1 MSARF
6 LDVSLLILL
15 SALWGASYLF
25 MRIAGPALG
34 PVVLMAFR
42 VSIAVVILYAYL
54 GILRQWPDFRRY
66 WKQFLLMG
74 ILNNAIPFLLIA
86 NAVIHLNASIAAI
99 LNATTPLFTAVVA
112 AWWIK
117 EPFGARKATGV
128 VLGMVGVAVLV
139 GWSPL
144 PLTFGVI
151 VAALQALLAALSYG
165 LAAVHAR
172 RQFTGVAP
180 LHAAVGQLTG
190 STAILLP
197 LGVYWLPHAPPDAR
211 IALSVVGLAVACT
224 ALAYVMYFRLIATTG
239 ATAAATVTFLIPFFS
254 VLWGVM
260 FLGEPLSVGMFV
272 GLGAILSS
280 VWLVLGTRPA

>member
-6 LDVSLLILL
+6 LDVWLLILL

-42 VSIAVVILYAYL
+42 VSIAVVILFAYL

-66 WKQFLLMG
+66 WKPFLLMG
-74 ILNNAIPFLLIA
+74 ILNNVIPFVLIA

-117 EPFGARKATGV
+117 EPLGARKAIGV
-128 VLGMVGVAVLV
+128 VLGMAGVAVLV

-144 PLTFGVI
+144 PLTPGVI

-172 RQFTGVAP
+172 RQFMGVPP
-180 LHAAVGQLTG
+180 LHAAVGQLSG

-197 LGVYWLPHAPPDAR
+197 LGVLLVAANTSGCARRALGRRPRGGVHRAGVRDVLPADRYHRRHRRRHRHVPDSLLQRA
-211 IALSVVGLAVACT
+211 VGRHVP
-224 ALAYVMYFRLIATTG
+224 R
-239 ATAAATVTFLIPFFS
+239 
-254 VLWGVM
+254 
-260 FLGEPLSVGMFV
+260 
-272 GLGAILSS
+272 
-280 VWLVLGTRPA
+280 

>member
-1 MSARF
+1 MSVRF

-15 SALWGASYLF
+15 SALWGGSYLF

-34 PVVLMAFR
+34 PVVLMALR
-42 VSIAVVILYAYL
+42 VSIAAVVLFAYL
-54 GILRQWPDFRRY
+54 GSLRQWPDFRRY
-66 WKQFLLMG
+66 WKPFLVMG
-74 ILNNAIPFLLIA
+74 ILNNAIPFILIA

-99 LNATTPLFTAVVA
+99 LNATTPLFTALVA

-117 EPFGARKATGV
+117 EPLGARKVTGV

-144 PLTFGVI
+144 PLTSGVI
-151 VAALQALLAALSYG
+151 AASLQALLAALSYG

-172 RQFTGVAP
+172 RQFMGVPP
-180 LHAAVGQLTG
+180 LHAAVGQLSG
-190 STAILLP
+190 STVLLLP
-197 LGVYWLPHAPPDAR
+197 LGVLWSPQAFPDAR
-211 IALSVVGLAVACT
+211 VALSVVGLAVACT
-224 ALAYVMYFRLIATTG
+224 ALAYGMYFRLIATTG

-260 FLGEPLSVGMFV
+260 FLGEPLSVGMFI
-272 GLGAILSS
+272 GLGTILSS
-280 VWLVLGTRPA
+280 VWLVLGAKPV

>member
-42 VSIAVVILYAYL
+42 VSIAVAILFAYL

-66 WKQFLLMG
+66 WKPFLLMG
-74 ILNNAIPFLLIA
+74 ILNNAIPFILIA

-117 EPFGARKATGV
+117 EPLGARKAIGV
-128 VLGMVGVAVLV
+128 VLGMAGVAVLV

-144 PLTFGVI
+144 PLTSGVI
-151 VAALQALLAALSYG
+151 VAALQALLAAFSYG

-172 RQFTGVAP
+172 RQFMGVPP
-180 LHAAVGQLTG
+180 LHAAVGQLSG

-197 LGVYWLPHAPPDAR
+197 LGVLWLPQTPPDAR
-211 IALSVVGLAVACT
+211 VALSVVGLAVACT

-280 VWLVLGTRPA
+280 VWLVLAAKPA

>member
-6 LDVSLLILL
+6 LDGLLLILL

-42 VSIAVVILYAYL
+42 VSIAVVILFAYL

-66 WKQFLLMG
+66 WKPFLLMG
-74 ILNNAIPFLLIA
+74 ILNNVIPFILIA

-117 EPFGARKATGV
+117 EPFGVRKATGV
-128 VLGMVGVAVLV
+128 VLGMAGVAVLV

-144 PLTFGVI
+144 PLTPGVI
-151 VAALQALLAALSYG
+151 AAALQALLAALSYG

-172 RQFTGVAP
+172 RHFTGVPP
-180 LHAAVGQLTG
+180 LHAAVGQLSG
-190 STAILLP
+190 STTILLP
-197 LGVYWLPHAPPDAR
+197 LGVLWLPRTPPDAR
-211 IALSVVGLAVACT
+211 VALSVVGLAVACT

-260 FLGEPLSVGMFV
+260 FLGEPLSVGMFI

-280 VWLVLGTRPA
+280 VWLVLGAKPA